1 MACLFSCYYMKST
14 ILESSFP
21 VTVTIFPLVL
31 IQNTLSLK
39 ARFLLNLIYCELF
52 SQQMIP
58 GNSNTFT
65 VVEQRL
71 DPPVLA
77 TKIRIVPFSEHVRTV
92 CMRVELVGFRWHGK
106 LIECVSV
113 TMFLLSPWGWNVW
126 DFAGMVSEF
135 NLFNLIC

>member
-1 MACLFSCYYMKST
+1 
-14 ILESSFP
+14 
-21 VTVTIFPLVL
+21 
-31 IQNTLSLK
+31 
-39 ARFLLNLIYCELF
+39 
-52 SQQMIP
+52 MIP

-77 TKIRIVPFSEHVRTV
+77 TKFRIVPFSEHVRTV